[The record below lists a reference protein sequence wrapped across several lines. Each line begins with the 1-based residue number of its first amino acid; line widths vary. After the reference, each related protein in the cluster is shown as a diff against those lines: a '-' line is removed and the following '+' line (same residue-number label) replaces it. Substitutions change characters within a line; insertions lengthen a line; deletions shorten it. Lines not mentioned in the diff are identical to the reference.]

1 MTSPRYA
8 HGVMTVTLNG
18 DALDLTANIR
28 AARTICRLYN
38 GLTDAYAKANV
49 YDFDTVTNILNI
61 ASGRTNK
68 DADATAE
75 AVFAHGLEQAAPLV
89 ILYLNFLSGGGKP
102 PAGTG
107 TGTATDKGTDNP
119 APEGDAPGEAV

>member
-8 HGVMTVTLNG
+8 HGVMTITLNG
-18 DALDLTANIR
+18 ADLDLTANIR
-28 AARTICRLYN
+28 TARTICRLYN

-61 ASGRTNK
+61 ASGRTNHQ
-68 DADATAE
+68 ADATAE
-75 AVFAHGLEQAAPLV
+75 AVFAHGLEQAAPLA

-102 PAGTG
+102 PAGTATA
-107 TGTATDKGTDNP
+107 TGTDAP
-119 APEGDAPGEAV
+119 APEGDAPGEAA